1 MRMSSGLA
9 LFARGLFLKLC
20 FADSFAVF
28 TGYVMHAPEQIGAGA
43 AWLGT
48 LAYAMQIY
56 FDFSG
61 YSLMAIGLGAAFGFD
76 FPDNF
81 RRPYLAGSLQEFW
94 RRWHISLSSW
104 LRDYVYHSLGGNR
117 GGRLATYRNLFLT
130 MLLGGIWH
138 GAGFNTRCGEHGTAP
153 FSASNAPWGGTA
165 ARRRFLDGHAPSWSS
180 QPAGCSLC
188 RRCEAGSGHL
198 AGDGIPAPGS

>member
-1 MRMSSGLA
+1 
-9 LFARGLFLKLC
+9 
-20 FADSFAVF
+20 
-28 TGYVMHAPEQIGAGA
+28 
-43 AWLGT
+43 
-48 LAYAMQIY
+48 
-56 FDFSG
+56 
-61 YSLMAIGLGAAFGFD
+61 MAIGLGAAFGFD

-138 GAGFNTRCGEHGTAP
+138 GAGIQVRGVG
-153 FSASNAPWGGTA
+153 SM
-165 ARRRFLDGHAPSWSS
+165 ARRLSQRRTRPGMAPPPAVDSWMGTHLLSRHNRL
-180 QPAGCSLC
+180 GVLLF
-188 RRCEAGSGHL
+188 RRR
-198 AGDGIPAPGS
+198 